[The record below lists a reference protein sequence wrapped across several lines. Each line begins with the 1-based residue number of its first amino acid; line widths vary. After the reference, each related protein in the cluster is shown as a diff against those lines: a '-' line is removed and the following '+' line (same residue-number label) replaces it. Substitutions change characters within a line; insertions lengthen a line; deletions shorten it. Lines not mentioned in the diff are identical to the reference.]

1 MMSEQD
7 KMFFYNIL
15 YSVIKRQDI
24 IIEQLSALSK
34 AYANQNNLATEESES
49 EEYDVERFSN

>member
-1 MMSEQD
+1 MSEQD
-7 KMFFYNIL
+7 KMFFYNII

-34 AYANQNNLATEESES
+34 SYANEHNLATEESES
-49 EEYDVERFSN
+49 EEYDVERFSD